1 MATFNPYFPV
11 GYQPYGQGFYQNPYA
26 QQTQIQQQQPNV
38 PSQIQQNG
46 IIWVGSDSEADAYP
60 IAPNNAVTL
69 WSRSAPIVYFKQAD
83 ASGRPSMRIYELVER
98 SKGPQEA
105 TSSQGDKLTP
115 QYATKDE
122 IEAITAVVD
131 GVKNEIKQI
140 KNDAVPP
147 ENEVECS

>member
-11 GYQPYGQGFYQNPYA
+11 SYQPYGQGFYQNPYA
-26 QQTQIQQQQPNV
+26 QQTQMQQQTV

-69 WSRSAPIVYFKQAD
+69 WNRSAPVVYFKQAD

-98 SKGPQEA
+98 SKGHQEA
-105 TSSQGDKLTP
+105 ISEQGDKLTP

-122 IEAITAVVD
+122 IEAITAVIE
-131 GVKNEIKQI
+131 GIKDDI
-140 KNDAVPP
+140 KHMKRDMKSGERKNDD
-147 ENEVECS
+147 E